1 MRALSTFFGLLA
13 LIVAA
18 PLAVAQLEV
27 SLSLERGNYVSL
39 EAIEA
44 TVTVKN
50 SVGKD
55 VVLGGPGGNPWLN
68 FQIHDT
74 SGALANPIRAVNVQP
89 MVLRNGESLQRKFQ
103 LDRLYYLSESGTY
116 IIRAAAY
123 FPELEKYNLSRP
135 HRFNVQQPR
144 PAKWQEV
151 FAVPGGRGYRRFQ
164 IFTFNDTTK
173 AYVCLSVIDEET
185 KMVMS
190 RTALGSVMVEKE
202 IQPALDRNKHLHIV
216 YLGTPTLY
224 VYQQVD
230 PVGNITD
237 RKYYLAAKGV
247 PKLIK
252 NPDGSV
258 LISGGS
264 IYDPSL
270 QPKGDS
276 FRKLSDRPPGLPN

>member
-1 MRALSTFFGLLA
+1 
-13 LIVAA
+13 
-18 PLAVAQLEV
+18 
-27 SLSLERGNYVSL
+27 
-39 EAIEA
+39 
-44 TVTVKN
+44 
-50 SVGKD
+50 
-55 VVLGGPGGNPWLN
+55 
-68 FQIHDT
+68 
-74 SGALANPIRAVNVQP
+74 
-89 MVLRNGESLQRKFQ
+89 
-103 LDRLYYLSESGTY
+103 
-116 IIRAAAY
+116 
-123 FPELEKYNLSRP
+123 
-135 HRFNVQQPR
+135 
-144 PAKWQEV
+144 
-151 FAVPGGRGYRRFQ
+151 
-164 IFTFNDTTK
+164 
-173 AYVCLSVIDEET
+173 
-185 KMVMS
+185 
-190 RTALGSVMVEKE
+190 MVEKE
-202 IQPALDRNKHLHIV
+202 IQPALDPNKHLHIV